1 MSRPLTTTE
10 VRFCASGEASKDQ
23 RIFEVVP
30 GVDAKSALNS
40 ASDFLAMIKDS
51 IDDAAMGTPLVGNH
65 AFMVLHSLESA
76 KAIIDA
82 LSATYQFEEMDKL
95 R

>member
-1 MSRPLTTTE
+1 MSKPLVTTD
-10 VRFCASGEASKDQ
+10 VRFCATGEASRDQ

-30 GVDAKSALNS
+30 GVDAKSALDT
-40 ASDFLAMIKDS
+40 ASCFLAMIKDS
-51 IDDAAMGTPLVGNH
+51 IDDAAMGQPLVGNH
-65 AFMVLHSLESA
+65 AHMVLHTLESA

-82 LSATYQFEEMDKL
+82 LSATYQFEDMDKL